1 MSVNIFSTEV
11 LDWGNFLYLLLEMG
25 WPFHM
30 VIWAA
35 WMSCICKAKAVC
47 SFQSIGPAPRIKP
60 MIPCSALAGSWLLN
74 GKASPAAVTSVQWIS
89 TCVAEHRRQNVM
101 QLAIPLAQ
109 KSFQLAPPQFFLKSR
124 IDYSSSVIRIP
135 ASPPPPQKC
144 TCPLGRIKKRIQ

>member
-11 LDWGNFLYLLLEMG
+11 LDWGNFLHLLLEIR

-35 WMSCICKAKAVC
+35 SMSCICKAKAVC
-47 SFQSIGPAPRIKP
+47 SFQSIGPALRTKP

-109 KSFQLAPPQFFLKSR
+109 KSFQLAPPIFFEEQDWLQFFCNSNSR
-124 IDYSSSVIRIP
+124 FP
-135 ASPPPPQKC
+135 PPPPQMYV
-144 TCPLGRIKKRIQ
+144 LVGED